1 MLPYFRVFLLAC
13 GVLAVPALGAQV
25 SLTVNIDQPQFEMAP
40 TMYGI
45 FFEDINFAA
54 DGGIYA
60 ELVKNRSFEFDRPLM
75 GWKTEARGG
84 AAGAVLIENRQAES
98 PNNPRY
104 ARVKVEA
111 ESGTFV
117 MTNEGFRGMGIH
129 GGATYDFSVLA
140 HPVNGN
146 VEGRDLVNRYQWKK
160 TVGDV
165 EDRKLI
171 VNRWN
176 TEFAAPR
183 NAPDYY
189 QSYGLGFYEYF
200 LLSEDLGATPLP
212 ILNCGMARQFNT
224 GEVVALDELDPYI
237 QDALD
242 LIECANGDAT
252 TKWGPQY
259 IERYKEFAE
268 ALTGQDSLYAGAV
281 LDTVGLQVI
290 VKVVNAASVSREF
303 QLDLPGKTGTT
314 AARLTA
320 LTAGDPMTYNSV
332 VEENI
337 RPRTKSLGEVNNKLS
352 LTLAPA
358 SVNVITVDLR

>member
-1 MLPYFRVFLLAC
+1 
-13 GVLAVPALGAQV
+13 
-25 SLTVNIDQPQFEMAP
+25 
-40 TMYGI
+40 
-45 FFEDINFAA
+45 
-54 DGGIYA
+54 
-60 ELVKNRSFEFDRPLM
+60 M

-98 PNNPRY
+98 PDNPRY

-140 HPVNGN
+140 DPVSGK
-146 VEGRDLVNRYQWKK
+146 VEGR
-160 TVGDV
+160 
-165 EDRKLI
+165 
-171 VNRWN
+171 
-176 TEFAAPR
+176 
-183 NAPDYY
+183 
-189 QSYGLGFYEYF
+189 
-200 LLSEDLGATPLP
+200 
-212 ILNCGMARQFNT
+212 
-224 GEVVALDELDPYI
+224 ELDPYI

-281 LDTVGLQVI
+281 LDTVGRQVI

-337 RPRTKSLGEVNNKLS
+337 RPRTKSLGEVNNKQS